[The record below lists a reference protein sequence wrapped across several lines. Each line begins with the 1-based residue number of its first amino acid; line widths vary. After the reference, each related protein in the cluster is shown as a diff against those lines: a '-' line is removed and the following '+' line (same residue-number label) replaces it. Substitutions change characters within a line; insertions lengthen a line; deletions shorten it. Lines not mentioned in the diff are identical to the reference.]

1 LFPYILFEIYLYI
14 LALGTASPGNQ
25 HCAVRA
31 NGIGTLS
38 FLVRLRILSLMFK
51 LTRTYPTVAGT

>member
-1 LFPYILFEIYLYI
+1 M
-14 LALGTASPGNQ
+14 ASPGNQ